1 LFESSVFSELT
12 SLPIRRFETDT
23 NERFVKEMIHLWW
36 KYQAMMPINE
46 MGRYLSKLI
55 RIQSIVAYYPNK
67 YPNIQ
72 VFQSKDVQLINDS
85 IVQNRN
91 IAAHISIELNISV
104 IQCIS
109 RITKTNLVKR
119 SSNGNSDSI
128 YRTRC
133 YC

>member
-1 LFESSVFSELT
+1 MFESSVFSELT